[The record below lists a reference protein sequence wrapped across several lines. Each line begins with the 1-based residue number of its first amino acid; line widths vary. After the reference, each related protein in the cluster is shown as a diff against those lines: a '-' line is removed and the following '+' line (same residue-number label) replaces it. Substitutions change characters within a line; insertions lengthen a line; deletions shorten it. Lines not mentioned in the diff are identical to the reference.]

1 MLGPFCATLLFCAA
15 LSPALVCWASACPVA
30 LGWKAPR
37 HFWFPLK
44 VERHPLISCFNI
56 QEAGGKEERGIDQ
69 SSEVKVSKRGREAG
83 RDERGQWLRWRGRE
97 MKGGRGWK
105 EGLNEHPSYRT
116 LGVWCGCVC
125 VFLRFPADWACA
137 SQCSIFSFQVDGWI
151 DISYPAVFPVCV
163 CSSVCMI
170 VCVCARVCI
179 YICVHL
185 LYSMNSSVCFSTKL
199 LVWLSKVNLTP
210 TRLSLF
216 SSVSQGCSVW
226 VRRRYDLP
234 WWAHGKWDTHRY
246 FCERNSLAC
255 LMKPTL
261 TDQYT
266 HSMCTEYPYL
276 FRHYHLLLV
285 GICLCLYI
293 CVSLHR
299 YMQTNSLLRWC

>member
-1 MLGPFCATLLFCAA
+1 MLGPFCANLLFCAA

-30 LGWKAPR
+30 QGWKAPR

-69 SSEVKVSKRGREAG
+69 SSEVKVSKRGREG
-83 RDERGQWLRWRGRE
+83 WKRTVVEMEGKGDERRKRMERGVE
-97 MKGGRGWK
+97 WASELQDSGC
-105 EGLNEHPSYRT
+105 L
-116 LGVWCGCVC
+116 VWMCVC

-163 CSSVCMI
+163 CSRVCMI

-293 CVSLHR
+293 CVYLYR
-299 YMQTNSLLRWC
+299 YMHTNSLLRWC